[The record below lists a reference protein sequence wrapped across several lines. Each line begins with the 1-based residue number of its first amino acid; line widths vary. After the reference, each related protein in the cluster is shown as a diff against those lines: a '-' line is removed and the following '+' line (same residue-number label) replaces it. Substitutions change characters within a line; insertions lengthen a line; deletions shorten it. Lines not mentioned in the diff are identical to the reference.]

1 MKNTTFFV
9 VTLLSAIALSGCQN
23 AATNTAANNAPSNT
37 AANDTATA
45 NTSKPAATPTAR
57 PELPA
62 SNLKPEDISLD
73 KPVPADELRNAV
85 FGDEAAWKG
94 KEVAVTGEYNGH
106 STSKLSSGDKYS
118 INVQSAPQKVV
129 VKCDGRVAPPED
141 LKEKRKDRVFKGT
154 VASINKSWQQVT
166 LEPCEVPR

>member
-1 MKNTTFFV
+1 MKNISI
-9 VTLLSAIALSGCQN
+9 LLVATITMVAFGGCGKTENPSAQ
-23 AATNTAANNAPSNT
+23 NTAANTS
-37 AANDTATA
+37 A
-45 NTSKPAATPTAR
+45 NTTSSPGNAAKPATSQSAP

-62 SNLKPEDISLD
+62 SNLKPVDISLD

-106 STSKLSSGDKYS
+106 STSKLSAGDKYS

-129 VKCDGRVAPPED
+129 IKCDGRVAPPED
-141 LKEKRKDRVFKGT
+141 VKEKRKDRVFKGI

-166 LEPCEVPR
+166 LEPCEVIK